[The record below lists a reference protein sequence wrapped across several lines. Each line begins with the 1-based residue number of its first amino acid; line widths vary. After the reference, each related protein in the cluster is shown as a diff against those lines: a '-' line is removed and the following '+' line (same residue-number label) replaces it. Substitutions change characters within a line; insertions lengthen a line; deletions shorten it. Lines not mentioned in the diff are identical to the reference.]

1 MASNKFT
8 ELKGFSDAELVS
20 ELENIEREYHK
31 MQFDHASKGLENPL
45 TLRETRRDIARVKT
59 EIRRREL
66 EQASPAQVAKRSKI
80 RARRRNQ

>member
-66 EQASPAQVAKRSKI
+66 DQASPAQVAKRSKI

>member
-1 MASNKFT
+1 MASNKFI
-8 ELKGFSDAELVS
+8 ELKGFSDAELAS

-31 MQFDHASKGLENPL
+31 MQFDHASKGLDNPL

-59 EIRRREL
+59 EMRRREL
-66 EQASPAQVAKRSKI
+66 EQASPAQIEKRSKI